1 MSWWTGIISGLYIFE
16 PVLRGNGQDS
26 PSSGS
31 SRDGQNESSPSPSSP
46 AGHSTVQKGDA
57 NPHNTAVPHAKSDIV
72 PK

>member
-1 MSWWTGIISGLYIFE
+1 MDKTAHRQY
-16 PVLRGNGQDS
+16 
-26 PSSGS
+26 GS
-31 SRDGQNESSPSPSSP
+31 SDGQNESSPSPSSP